1 MPSCALLPIKCGKP
15 TIKCLLVLLQ
25 VEFCFTAEGTED
37 EGCTV
42 SLRGLDAP
50 IYYRQ
55 RGVLNCGHAVVRCL
69 ILDALRH
76 WVQEYRVDGFVFVN
90 AETLAVGKFL
100 MHIVRVITCFRG

>member
-1 MPSCALLPIKCGKP
+1 M
-15 TIKCLLVLLQ
+15 
-25 VEFCFTAEGTED
+25 
-37 EGCTV
+37 

-76 WVQEYRVDGFVFVN
+76 WAREYRVDGFVFVN
-90 AETLAVGKFL
+90 AETLALGGCCSPGIPHNLF
-100 MHIVRVITCFRG
+100 

>member
-1 MPSCALLPIKCGKP
+1 MQRLQVSICEACI
-15 TIKCLLVLLQ
+15 VQ
-25 VEFCFTAEGTED
+25 VEFCFTAEGNEE

-76 WVQEYRVDGFVFVN
+76 WTREYRVDGFVFVN
-90 AETLAVGKFL
+90 AETLSLGQSPSA
-100 MHIVRVITCFRG
+100 